1 MERRKIVLMV
11 YQMMIHVIHQM
22 MIHQMKDEQT
32 EEILSM

>member
-22 MIHQMKDEQT
+22 IIHQLKDTQT

>member
-1 MERRKIVLMV
+1 MV

-22 MIHQMKDEQT
+22 MIHQIKDTQT